1 MSATTALESP
11 AQPVTAAHAHIVR
24 AHKRLVREFEKCAA
38 AGERLKAKIGRS
50 KAKLEAELERYK
62 AKPPRFATLAAA
74 QRYYKAKRQA
84 LLRAGQNAFRA
95 DIEAGEKTF
104 DGLYAKC
111 IASQEEFES
120 LIAANIDD
128 PWVKEHFARVITRLA
143 QAQGASPAA

>member
-1 MSATTALESP
+1 MRSVIKEKLGIAIGGFTRLKGSRFPDSLPAVPNPTTAQPSKHTTTSPRNQIRTLPGGNMSATTALESP

-84 LLRAGQNAFRA
+84 LLRAGQNAF
-95 DIEAGEKTF
+95 
-104 DGLYAKC
+104 
-111 IASQEEFES
+111 
-120 LIAANIDD
+120 
-128 PWVKEHFARVITRLA
+128 
-143 QAQGASPAA
+143 